1 MEIVMLVVFIILV
14 YVVLKT
20 VADYRYNKL
29 ESEVLKNLGFSNWNI
44 IANIDAYVAVKSR
57 QTLEKYDDIKFFK
70 ENKEKFAAAEKVIQL
85 KHKKAEILKKFLGEN
100 DFKKHSMYKRIVEKI
115 NENLKYADD
124 YRILVEYISS
134 AGNHL
139 AKKIICVNQRDLDK
153 YKEDPS
159 ILMGKGEYNK
169 YLKEQQKEALA
180 Q

>member
-100 DFKKHSMYKRIVEKI
+100 DFKKH
-115 NENLKYADD
+115 L
-124 YRILVEYISS
+124 
-134 AGNHL
+134 
-139 AKKIICVNQRDLDK
+139 
-153 YKEDPS
+153 
-159 ILMGKGEYNK
+159 NK
-169 YLKEQQKEALA
+169 YDVIHLDVQWCMMDAGSPENTVPYINKPFNV
-180 Q
+180 

>member
-70 ENKEKFAAAEKVIQL
+70 ENKEKF
-85 KHKKAEILKKFLGEN
+85 HFNYEILDWDKATE
-100 DFKKHSMYKRIVEKI
+100 
-115 NENLKYADD
+115 
-124 YRILVEYISS
+124 
-134 AGNHL
+134 HL
-139 AKKIICVNQRDLDK
+139 PPIDMEAFMK
-153 YKEDPS
+153 
-159 ILMGKGEYNK
+159 
-169 YLKEQQKEALA
+169 ALA
-180 Q
+180 DPNFGK